1 MRVFKGA
8 KIIAGAAL
16 LSLGLAA
23 CGSGTST
30 GDAGGAD
37 QPVRM
42 RIGEPQKLFYPSDT
56 VESEGAE
63 VLASIFAPLVK
74 YDEDKKPVEFV
85 AESIKTNDNRVWTIK
100 IKSKFTWHNGE
111 KLIAQNY
118 VDAWNYAAN
127 QENAQ
132 STNYFFARVRGY
144 DALNPGEGKTPST
157 DKMSGLRALDEET
170 FQVTLKQPFSQF
182 LTMLGYSAFYPLP
195 KAAFDDNGK
204 VTEAY
209 AKKPIGQG
217 MFQIDKPY
225 NKGTDQTIN
234 LTQYEGFPLDKP
246 KFKKLQFKVYNSAET
261 AWNDLQAG
269 NIDIQEQ
276 LPPSAISAAK
286 AELGDRYID
295 QEDASIGYLG
305 FPLVASD
312 VYDDP
317 RIRRAISMA
326 IDRKTITETVF
337 SGTRAPA
344 DDFINP
350 LLPGYRPGACQACV
364 YDPEGAKKLYEEANG
379 PRTLQLGSNMDNGHK
394 EWIEAVA
401 NNLRSNLGVTVEL
414 DQVEKFQEILDRLE
428 AKQYTGMFR
437 SGWLIDYPS
446 AENYLTPV
454 FSTGAIK
461 TGANYAGYS
470 NTDFDRLLAKGDSA
484 ASLEEGL
491 KYYQQADDLLLRDLP
506 MIPIFY
512 YRMNAAF
519 SEHVRG
525 VRINLLNQV
534 EWASVEKVA

>member
-23 CGSGTST
+23 CGSVTS
-30 GDAGGAD
+30 AGGAADAD

-63 VLASIFAPLVK
+63 VLAAIFAPLVK
-74 YDEDKKPVEFV
+74 YDEEKKPVEYV
-85 AESIKTNDNRVWTIK
+85 ADSIETNDNRVWTIK
-100 IKSKFTWHNGE
+100 IKDDFTWHNKE
-111 KLIAQNY
+111 KLVAQDY

-144 DALNPGEGKTPST
+144 DALNPGEGKKPAT
-157 DKMSGLRALDEET
+157 DKMSGLRVIDKTT

-195 KAAFDDNGK
+195 KVAFGGDGK
-204 VTEAY
+204 ITKAY
-209 AKKPIGQG
+209 AEKPIGQG
-217 MFQIDKPY
+217 MFQIDGPY

-234 LTQYEGFPLDKP
+234 LTRYQGFPLDKP
-246 KFKKLQFKVYNSAET
+246 KFEKLQFKIYNSAET

-269 NIDIQEQ
+269 NIDVQEQ
-276 LPPSAISAAK
+276 LPPAAISTAK

-295 QEDASIGYLG
+295 QEDASIGYVG

-312 VYDDP
+312 TYDDP

-350 LLPGYRPGACQACV
+350 LLPGYRPGACSACV
-364 YDPEGAKKLYEEANG
+364 YDPDGAKKLYAEANG
-379 PRTLQLGSNMDNGHK
+379 PKTLQLGSNMDNGHK

-401 NNLRSNLGVTVEL
+401 NNLRSNLGVTVDIE
-414 DQVEKFQEILDRLE
+414 QVEKFQEILDRLD

-446 AENYLTPV
+446 AENYLTPI
-454 FSTGAIK
+454 FSTGAIR
-461 TGANYAGYS
+461 TGSNYAGYS
-470 NTDFDRLLAKGDSA
+470 NPEFDQLLAKGDSA

-519 SEHVRG
+519 SEHIRG
-525 VRINLLNQV
+525 VEINLLNQV